1 MSLPRSDAITT
12 AIARDGRKASEAG
25 VGSAH
30 GSRLPAPQP
39 PIQVPPARTVNVPGH
54 GEMFLRDTHP
64 TRPTDPARPVVM
76 LLHGGIASADLNWYG
91 AYADLVKAGYR
102 VLAVDHRGHGAAAPV
117 GAVPACGLRR
127 DAAAT
132 MRTLGVAPAT
142 VVGYSMGG
150 AIAQLVA
157 RDHPDVVSGL
167 VLSGTAQHW
176 KEPQVRRV
184 WRAMGAF
191 GLMLSLSPRGTW
203 RAGFRRVGLI
213 QSARTAWL
221 QSELPRH
228 SARDIAEAGRE
239 LGRFDSRPWL
249 STVVRMPAA
258 VVVTTR
264 DEAVPPRKQ
273 RELAAALGAQ
283 VFEAP
288 VRHLELTQA
297 SDRYNPALLEA
308 IAAVGSRSGVKA
320 A

>member
-1 MSLPRSDAITT
+1 MAAVP
-12 AIARDGRKASEAG
+12 
-25 VGSAH
+25 
-30 GSRLPAPQP
+30 PAPEP
-39 PIQVPPARTVNVPGH
+39 PIQMPPARTVNVPGH
-54 GEMFLRDTHP
+54 GEMFLRDTDP

-76 LLHGGIASADLNWYG
+76 LLHGWIASADLNWYG

-102 VLAVDHRGHGAAAPV
+102 VLAVDHRGHGR
-117 GAVPACGLRR
+117 GLRPLVPFR
-127 DAAAT
+127 LADCAADAAAT
-132 MRTLGVAPAT
+132 MRTLRVAPAT

-176 KEPQVRRV
+176 REPQVRRV

-203 RAGFRRVGLI
+203 RAGFRRVGLTE
-213 QSARTAWL
+213 SARTAWL
-221 QSELPRH
+221 QSELLRH

-249 STVVRMPAA
+249 STAARMPSA

-273 RELAAALGAQ
+273 RELAAAMGAQ

-308 IAAVGSRSGVKA
+308 IAAVGSQAGVQA